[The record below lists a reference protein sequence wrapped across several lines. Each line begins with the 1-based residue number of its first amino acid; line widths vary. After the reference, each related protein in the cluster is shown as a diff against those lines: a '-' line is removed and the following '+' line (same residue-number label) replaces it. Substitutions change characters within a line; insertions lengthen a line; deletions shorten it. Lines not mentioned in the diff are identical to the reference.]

1 MGKIVKTLQVKTGND
16 EPIPLFWW
24 QLFCQSLAW
33 STGQKQHQ
41 RKTNKCNIWGPL
53 YTPKVA
59 GSVGGQRRR
68 KYHAMKKAFIENLNQ
83 IIYTRMYDYGDT

>member
-1 MGKIVKTLQVKTGND
+1 MMN
-16 EPIPLFWW
+16 LFR
-24 QLFCQSLAW
+24 FFGGSFFANPSPGILAKNN
-33 STGQKQHQ
+33 TKE
-41 RKTNKCNIWGPL
+41 KTNKCNIWGPL
-53 YTPKVA
+53 YIPKFA